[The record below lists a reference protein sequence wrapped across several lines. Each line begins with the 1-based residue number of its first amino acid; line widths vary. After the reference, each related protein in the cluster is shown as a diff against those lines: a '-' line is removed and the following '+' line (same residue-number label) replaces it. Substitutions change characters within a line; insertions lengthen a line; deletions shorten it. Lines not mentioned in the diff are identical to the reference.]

1 MYVCIYALCT
11 SHHPLF
17 NFHPNQNPGE
27 AVGTI
32 AKKIGEL
39 WSKLSPEEKEKY
51 QSKAREEK
59 VRVALETEALREAG
73 LLIEDSAAGS
83 GGAQGGFVLPVAR
96 VRKIVKLDPEVKGL
110 SKEGI
115 QLITK
120 ASELFVAALGTN
132 SVQVATLQNRR
143 KIVPDDILQVCET
156 KPNFMFLQEDVRTL
170 IDEQKE
176 EHKSKEKA
184 KEEAKSKANSE
195 ANSGVKPLTSFFAP
209 SSVTSNTA
217 E

>member
-1 MYVCIYALCT
+1 MKYQ
-11 SHHPLF
+11 SM
-17 NFHPNQNPGE
+17 
-27 AVGTI
+27 
-32 AKKIGEL
+32 AK
-39 WSKLSPEEKEKY
+39 EEKE
-51 QSKAREEK
+51 
-59 VRVALETEALREAG
+59 RVALETEALREAG
-73 LLIEDSAAGS
+73 LLIEDKAAGP

-96 VRKIVKLDPEVKGL
+96 VRKIVKLDPDVKGL

-120 ASELFVAALGTN
+120 ASELFVAALGTS

-156 KPNFMFLQEDVRTL
+156 KPSFMFLQEDVRSL

-176 EHKSKEKA
+176 EHIIKEKA

-209 SSVTSNTA
+209 GNVTSNGTD
-217 E
+217 

>member
-1 MYVCIYALCT
+1 
-11 SHHPLF
+11 
-17 NFHPNQNPGE
+17 
-27 AVGTI
+27 
-32 AKKIGEL
+32 
-39 WSKLSPEEKEKY
+39 
-51 QSKAREEK
+51 
-59 VRVALETEALREAG
+59 VALETEALREAG
-73 LLIEDSAAGS
+73 LLIEDISTGP
-83 GGAQGGFVLPVAR
+83 GGAQSGFVLPVAR

-120 ASELFVAALGTN
+120 ASELFVAALGTS

-156 KPNFMFLQEDVRTL
+156 KPNFMFLQEDIRNL
-170 IDEQKE
+170 IDEQKA
-176 EHKSKEKA
+176 EHKTNEKA

-195 ANSGVKPLTSFFAP
+195 ASTGVKPLTSFFAS
-209 SSVTSNTA
+209 SSVVRNAT